1 MYCIKVDNDF
11 HARPIQIRC
20 ANEMAAPSSGQNS
33 VFQLNMGEGKSSVI
47 VPLAS
52 SILADGQ
59 KLVRVVVLKALA
71 NQMFHLLVERLS
83 GLANR
88 QIFYMPFS
96 RDVDVGIEQA
106 QLIQSMYE
114 ECVRVGG
121 ILVVQPEHI
130 LSFKLMGIDHSLH
143 ERKNSATTTK
153 LLATQRWL
161 EKRSRDIL
169 DESDEILHVR
179 YQLVYTVGHQQ
190 PIEHHPDRWVIIQQV
205 FSLVRKHALGLQSM
219 FPSGIEVGESHNGS
233 FPHIRILQEN
243 AVKSLTSRIAED
255 VLSGYLPS
263 CTFGPLPET
272 IRPIVLE
279 FLSKAEIPPQSV
291 TVIRDHF
298 VDNSTW
304 NSLLLLRGLLYHGIL
319 GYVLKERRW
328 RVDYGLD
335 IDRTLLA
342 VPYRAKDVPSL
353 RAEFG
358 HPDVAI
364 ALTCLSY
371 YYQGLSND
379 QVEVCF
385 RHLLKLDNPAMEYE
399 SWVDANPSVPQEL
412 REIRAVN
419 LRDVEQLRN
428 HLVPL
433 FSRNRAVIDF
443 FLAQVVF
450 PREAKEFP
458 EKIVTSGWD
467 IAERKAHTTTGF
479 SGTNDNQHLLPTTIA
494 QCDPLDQTSTNAK
507 VLTYLLQPEN
517 DHYLC
522 SQEQGG
528 PRPSVQKLLE
538 LLVHQTPQ
546 IQVLLDVGAQ
556 ILEMRND
563 ELVQN
568 WLKLRTDI
576 PAAIFFDDN
585 DHMAVMTRDGTIEPF
600 ISSPFNQQLDKCL
613 VYLDDVHTRG
623 TDLKLPR
630 LSRAAIM
637 LGPKVTKDRLLQGT
651 VDD

>member
-1 MYCIKVDNDF
+1 MI
-11 HARPIQIRC
+11 
-20 ANEMAAPSSGQNS
+20 APSSKQNS

-71 NQMFHLLVERLS
+71 NQMFHLLVERLG

-96 RDVDVGIEQA
+96 RNIDVGIQQA

-130 LSFKLMGIDHSLH
+130 LSFKLMGVDYSLH
-143 ERKNSATTTK
+143 ARNNNPTTTE
-153 LLATQRWL
+153 LLKTQRWL
-161 EKRSRDIL
+161 ERCSRDIL

-190 PIEHHPDRWVIIQQV
+190 RIEHHPDRWIIIQQV
-205 FSLVRKHALGLQSM
+205 LSLVRKHALCLQSL
-219 FPSGIEVGESHNGS
+219 FPSSTEVGESRDGS
-233 FPHIRILQEN
+233 FPHIRILRGN
-243 AVKSLTSRIAED
+243 AVIWLASRITED
-255 VLSGYLPS
+255 ALNGCLPS
-263 CTFGPLPET
+263 CTFGPLPEA
-272 IRPIVLE
+272 IRRIALD
-279 FLSKAEIPPQSV
+279 FLCKAEIPPLSYAA
-291 TVIRDHF
+291 IRDHF
-298 VDNSTW
+298 VDNSAW
-304 NSLLLLRGLLYHGIL
+304 NSLLLLRGLLGNGIL

-335 IDRTLLA
+335 LTRTSLA
-342 VPYRAKDVPSL
+342 VPYRAKDVPSP

-364 ALTCLSY
+364 TLTCLSY

-412 REIRAVN
+412 REICAVN
-419 LRDVEQLRN
+419 IRDIEQLRN

-433 FSRNRAVIDF
+433 FSWNQAVIDF

-458 EKIVTSGWD
+458 EKIATSGWD
-467 IAERKAHTTTGF
+467 IAECKAHTTTGF
-479 SGTNDNQHLLPTTIA
+479 SGTNDNQYLLPTSMT
-494 QCDPLDQTSTNAK
+494 QCDPLDQKSTNAK

-517 DHYLC
+517 DNYLC
-522 SQEQGG
+522 SQELGC
-528 PRPSVQKLLE
+528 PRPSVQELLE
-538 LLVHQTPQ
+538 LLVRQTPQ

-556 ILEMRND
+556 ILEMRNE

-585 DHMAVMTRDGTIEPF
+585 DHMTVMTQDGTKESL

-630 LSRAAIM
+630 SSRAAIM